1 MVSQYLSEVKE
12 LVKAKLTES
21 IGNSNPIEKSMAYSA
36 IAESKMVRAGLI
48 FASSEINSSLEHD
61 SVITLAAS
69 IELMHTYSLIH
80 DDLPCMDDDDI
91 RRNQPSNHIKYGEA
105 NAVLS
110 GDALQ
115 ALAYEIICNDIYLSD
130 NNKVK
135 ALKLLSQ
142 ACGKN
147 GMVLGQHLDI
157 ENENNLAKTDQ
168 ESLDHIHQ
176 LKTGKLIECSVLFG
190 QLNNDLNDNELQN
203 FKSFSRKLGLAFQ
216 IIDDIL
222 DVTESSE
229 ILGKNNNSDIKNNK
243 DTYVNIIGVEASR
256 ARAKSLIESSVAD
269 LNNNNLTN
277 IDKLVD
283 IAYYLIERRN

>member
-1 MVSQYLSEVKE
+1 MVSQYLSEVRE
-12 LVKAKLTES
+12 LVKAKLTTS
-21 IGNSNPIEKSMAYSA
+21 IGNSNPVEKSMVYSA
-36 IAESKMVRAGLI
+36 IAESKIVRAGLI
-48 FASSEINSSLEHD
+48 FASAEINSSLERD

-115 ALAYEIICNDIYLSD
+115 ALSYEIICNDIYLSD

-157 ENENNLAKTDQ
+157 ENENNLTKTDQ
-168 ESLDHIHQ
+168 ENLDHIHQ
-176 LKTGKLIECSVLFG
+176 LKTGKLIECSILFG
-190 QLNNDLNDNELQN
+190 QINNDLNDSELQN

-216 IIDDIL
+216 IIDDVL

-229 ILGKNNNSDIKNNK
+229 NLGKNNNSDIKNNK
-243 DTYVNIIGVEASR
+243 DTYVNIIGIEPSR
-256 ARAKSLIESSVAD
+256 ARAKSLIESSIAD
-269 LNNNNLTN
+269 LSNNNLTN
-277 IDKLVD
+277 TDKLVD

>member
-216 IIDDIL
+216 IIDDVL

-277 IDKLVD
+277 IYMLVD

>member
-21 IGNSNPIEKSMAYSA
+21 IGNSNPVEKSMVYSA

-48 FASSEINSSLEHD
+48 FASSEINSSLEQD

-115 ALAYEIICNDIYLSD
+115 ALSYEIICNDIYLSD

-157 ENENNLAKTDQ
+157 EYENNLAKTDQ

-176 LKTGKLIECSVLFG
+176 LKTGRLIECSVLFG
-190 QLNNDLNDNELQN
+190 QLNNDLNDSELQN

-216 IIDDIL
+216 IIDDVL

>member
-1 MVSQYLSEVKE
+1 MVSQYLSEVRE
-12 LVKAKLTES
+12 LVKAKLTTS
-21 IGNSNPIEKSMAYSA
+21 IGNSNPVEKSMVYSA

-48 FASSEINSSLEHD
+48 FASAEINSSLERD

-115 ALAYEIICNDIYLSD
+115 ALSYEIICNDIYLSD

-157 ENENNLAKTDQ
+157 ENENNLTKTDQ
-168 ESLDHIHQ
+168 ENLDHIHQ
-176 LKTGKLIECSVLFG
+176 LKTGKLIECSILFG
-190 QLNNDLNDNELQN
+190 QINNDLNDSELQN

-216 IIDDIL
+216 IIDDVL

-229 ILGKNNNSDIKNNK
+229 NLGKNNNSDIKNNK
-243 DTYVNIIGVEASR
+243 DTYVDIIGIEPSR
-256 ARAKSLIESSVAD
+256 ARAKSLIESSIAD
-269 LNNNNLTN
+269 LSNNNLTN
-277 IDKLVD
+277 TDKLVD

>member
-12 LVKAKLTES
+12 LVKAKLTKS
-21 IGNSNPIEKSMAYSA
+21 IGNSNPVEKSMVYSA

-61 SVITLAAS
+61 SVITLATS

-115 ALAYEIICNDIYLSD
+115 ALSYEIICNDIYLSD

-190 QLNNDLNDNELQN
+190 QLNNDLNDSELQN
-203 FKSFSRKLGLAFQ
+203 FKNFSRKLGLAFQ
-216 IIDDIL
+216 IIDDVL

-243 DTYVNIIGVEASR
+243 ETYVNIIGIESSR
-256 ARAKSLIESSVAD
+256 ARAKSLIESSIAD
-269 LNNNNLTN
+269 LNNNNLSN

>member
-12 LVKAKLTES
+12 LVKTKLTES
-21 IGNSNPIEKSMAYSA
+21 IGNSNPVEKSMAYSA

-48 FASSEINSSLEHD
+48 FASSEMSSSLEHD

-91 RRNQPSNHIKYGEA
+91 RRNQPSNHVKYGEA
-105 NAVLS
+105 SAVLS

-115 ALAYEIICNDIYLSD
+115 ALSYEIICNDIYLSD

-135 ALKLLSQ
+135 ALKLLSH

-157 ENENNLAKTDQ
+157 DNENNLAKTDQ

-190 QLNNDLNDNELQN
+190 QLNNDLNDNEIQN
-203 FKSFSRKLGLAFQ
+203 LKSFSRKLGLAFQ
-216 IIDDIL
+216 IIDDVL

-229 ILGKNNNSDIKNNK
+229 VLGKNNNSDIKNNK
-243 DTYVNIIGVEASR
+243 DTYVNILGVESSR
-256 ARAKSLIESSVAD
+256 ARAKSLVESAIAD
-269 LNNNNLTN
+269 LNNNNPTN

-283 IAYYLIERRN
+283 IAYYLINRRN

>member
-12 LVKAKLTES
+12 LVKAKLTSS
-21 IGNSNPIEKSMAYSA
+21 IGNSNPVEKSMVYSA

-48 FASSEINSSLEHD
+48 FASSEINSSLERD

-115 ALAYEIICNDIYLSD
+115 ALSYEIICNDIYLSD

-157 ENENNLAKTDQ
+157 ENENNLTKTDQ
-168 ESLDHIHQ
+168 ENLDHIHQ
-176 LKTGKLIECSVLFG
+176 LKTGKLIECSILFG
-190 QLNNDLNDNELQN
+190 QINNDLNDSELQN

-216 IIDDIL
+216 IIDDVL

-229 ILGKNNNSDIKNNK
+229 NLGKNNNSDIKNNK
-243 DTYVNIIGVEASR
+243 DTYVNIIGIGPSR
-256 ARAKSLIESSVAD
+256 ARAKSLIESSIAD

-277 IDKLVD
+277 TDKLVD

>member
-21 IGNSNPIEKSMAYSA
+21 IGNSNPVEKSMVYSA

-115 ALAYEIICNDIYLSD
+115 ALSYEIICNDIYLSD

-190 QLNNDLNDNELQN
+190 QLNNDLNDSELQN

-216 IIDDIL
+216 IIDDVL

-243 DTYVNIIGVEASR
+243 DTYVNIIGVEPSR
-256 ARAKSLIESSVAD
+256 ARAKSLIESSIAD

>member
-12 LVKAKLTES
+12 LVKAKLTTS
-21 IGNSNPIEKSMAYSA
+21 IGNSNPVEKSMIYSA

-48 FASSEINSSLEHD
+48 FASAEINSSLERD

-115 ALAYEIICNDIYLSD
+115 ALSYEIICNDIYLSD

-203 FKSFSRKLGLAFQ
+203 FKSFSSKLGLAFQ

>member
-12 LVKAKLTES
+12 LVKAKLTSS
-21 IGNSNPIEKSMAYSA
+21 IGNSNPVEKSMVYSA

-115 ALAYEIICNDIYLSD
+115 ALSYEIICNDIYLSD

-157 ENENNLAKTDQ
+157 ENENNLTKTDQ
-168 ESLDHIHQ
+168 ENLDHIHQ
-176 LKTGKLIECSVLFG
+176 LKTGKLIECSILFG
-190 QLNNDLNDNELQN
+190 QINNDLNDSELQN

-216 IIDDIL
+216 IIDDVL

-229 ILGKNNNSDIKNNK
+229 NLGKNNNSDIKNNK
-243 DTYVNIIGVEASR
+243 DTYVNIIGIEPSR
-256 ARAKSLIESSVAD
+256 ARAKSLIESSIAD
-269 LNNNNLTN
+269 LSNNNLTN
-277 IDKLVD
+277 TDKLVD

>member
-12 LVKAKLTES
+12 LVKTKLTES
-21 IGNSNPIEKSMAYSA
+21 IGNSNPVEKSMAYSA

-91 RRNQPSNHIKYGEA
+91 RRNQPSNHVKYGEA

-115 ALAYEIICNDIYLSD
+115 ALSYEIICNDIYLSD

-135 ALKLLSQ
+135 ALKLLSH

-157 ENENNLAKTDQ
+157 DNENNLAKTDQ

-176 LKTGKLIECSVLFG
+176 LKTGELIECSVLFG
-190 QLNNDLNDNELQN
+190 QLNNDLNDNEIQN
-203 FKSFSRKLGLAFQ
+203 LKSFSRKLGLAFQ
-216 IIDDIL
+216 IIDDVL

-229 ILGKNNNSDIKNNK
+229 VLGKNNNSDIKNNK
-243 DTYVNIIGVEASR
+243 DTYVNILGVESSR
-256 ARAKSLIESSVAD
+256 ARAKSLVESAIAD
-269 LNNNNLTN
+269 LNNNNPAN

-283 IAYYLIERRN
+283 IAYYLINRRN

>member
-21 IGNSNPIEKSMAYSA
+21 IGNSNPVEKSMVYSA

-48 FASSEINSSLEHD
+48 FASSEINSSLEQD

-115 ALAYEIICNDIYLSD
+115 ALSYEIICNDIYLSD

-190 QLNNDLNDNELQN
+190 LLNNDLNDSELQN

-216 IIDDIL
+216 IIDDVL

>member
-21 IGNSNPIEKSMAYSA
+21 IGNSNPVEKSMVYSA

-48 FASSEINSSLEHD
+48 FASSEINSSLEQD

-115 ALAYEIICNDIYLSD
+115 ALSYEIICNDIYLSD

-157 ENENNLAKTDQ
+157 ENGNNLAKTDQ

-190 QLNNDLNDNELQN
+190 QLNNDLNDSELQN

-216 IIDDIL
+216 IIDDVL

>member
-12 LVKAKLTES
+12 LVKAKVTES
-21 IGNSNPIEKSMAYSA
+21 IGNSNPVEKSMVYSA

-115 ALAYEIICNDIYLSD
+115 ALSYEIICNDIYLSD

-190 QLNNDLNDNELQN
+190 QLNNDLNDSELQN

-216 IIDDIL
+216 IIDDVL

>member
-12 LVKAKLTES
+12 LVKVKLTES
-21 IGNSNPIEKSMAYSA
+21 IGNSNPVEKSMVYSA

-115 ALAYEIICNDIYLSD
+115 ALSYEIICNDIYLSD
-130 NNKVK
+130 KNKVK

-190 QLNNDLNDNELQN
+190 QLNNDLNDSELQN

-216 IIDDIL
+216 IIDDVL

-243 DTYVNIIGVEASR
+243 DTYVDIIGVEASR
-256 ARAKSLIESSVAD
+256 VRAKSLIESSVAD

>member
-12 LVKAKLTES
+12 LVKAKLIES
-21 IGNSNPIEKSMAYSA
+21 IGNSNPVEKSMVYSA

-115 ALAYEIICNDIYLSD
+115 ALSYEIICNDIYLSD

-190 QLNNDLNDNELQN
+190 QLNNDLNDSELQN

-216 IIDDIL
+216 IIDDVL

>member
-21 IGNSNPIEKSMAYSA
+21 IGNSNPVEKSMVYSA

-115 ALAYEIICNDIYLSD
+115 ALSYEIICNDIYLSD

-176 LKTGKLIECSVLFG
+176 LKTGRLIECSILFG
-190 QLNNDLNDNELQN
+190 QLNNDLNDSELQN

-216 IIDDIL
+216 IIDDVL

>member
-1 MVSQYLSEVKE
+1 MVSHYLSEVKE

-21 IGNSNPIEKSMAYSA
+21 IGNSNPVEKSMVYSA

-48 FASSEINSSLEHD
+48 FASSKINSSLEHD

-115 ALAYEIICNDIYLSD
+115 ALSYEIICNDVYLSD

-176 LKTGKLIECSVLFG
+176 LKTGRLIECSVLFG
-190 QLNNDLNDNELQN
+190 QLNNDLNDSELQN

-216 IIDDIL
+216 IIDDVL

-243 DTYVNIIGVEASR
+243 DTYVNIIGVGASR

-283 IAYYLIERRN
+283 IAYYLIERNN

>member
-21 IGNSNPIEKSMAYSA
+21 IGNSNPVEKSMVYSA

-135 ALKLLSQ
+135 ALKLLSH

-190 QLNNDLNDNELQN
+190 QLNNDLNDSELQN

-216 IIDDIL
+216 IIDDVL

-243 DTYVNIIGVEASR
+243 DTYVNILGVESSR
-256 ARAKSLIESSVAD
+256 ARAKSLVESAIAD
-269 LNNNNLTN
+269 LNNNNPTN

-283 IAYYLIERRN
+283 IAYYLINRRN

>member
-12 LVKAKLTES
+12 LVKVKLTES
-21 IGNSNPIEKSMAYSA
+21 IGNSNPVEKSMVYSA

-115 ALAYEIICNDIYLSD
+115 ALSYEIICNDIYLSD
-130 NNKVK
+130 SNKVK
-135 ALKLLSQ
+135 ACKLLSQ

-190 QLNNDLNDNELQN
+190 QLNNDLNDSELQN

-216 IIDDIL
+216 IIDDVL

-243 DTYVNIIGVEASR
+243 DTYVDIIGVEASR
-256 ARAKSLIESSVAD
+256 VRAKSLIESSVAD

>member
-1 MVSQYLSEVKE
+1 MVSQYLSEVRE
-12 LVKAKLTES
+12 LVKAKLTTS
-21 IGNSNPIEKSMAYSA
+21 IGNSNPVEKSMIYSA

-48 FASSEINSSLEHD
+48 FASAEINSSLERD

-115 ALAYEIICNDIYLSD
+115 ALSYEIICNDIYLSD

-157 ENENNLAKTDQ
+157 ENENNLTKTDQ
-168 ESLDHIHQ
+168 ENLDHIHQ
-176 LKTGKLIECSVLFG
+176 LKTGKLIECSILFG
-190 QLNNDLNDNELQN
+190 QINNDLNDSELQN

-216 IIDDIL
+216 IIDDVL

-229 ILGKNNNSDIKNNK
+229 NLGKNNNSDIKNNK
-243 DTYVNIIGVEASR
+243 DTYVNIIGIEPSR
-256 ARAKSLIESSVAD
+256 ARAKSLIESSIAD

-277 IDKLVD
+277 TDKLVD

>member
-12 LVKAKLTES
+12 LVKTKLTES
-21 IGNSNPIEKSMAYSA
+21 IGNSNPVEKSMAYSA

-48 FASSEINSSLEHD
+48 FASSEMSSSLEHD

-91 RRNQPSNHIKYGEA
+91 RRNQPSNHVKYGEA
-105 NAVLS
+105 SAVLS

-115 ALAYEIICNDIYLSD
+115 ALSYEIICNDIYLSN

-135 ALKLLSQ
+135 ALKLLSH

-157 ENENNLAKTDQ
+157 DNENNLAKTDQ

-190 QLNNDLNDNELQN
+190 QLNNDLNDNEIQN
-203 FKSFSRKLGLAFQ
+203 LKSFSRKLGLAFQ
-216 IIDDIL
+216 IIDDVL

-229 ILGKNNNSDIKNNK
+229 VLGKNNNSDIKNNK
-243 DTYVNIIGVEASR
+243 DTYVNILGVESSR
-256 ARAKSLIESSVAD
+256 ARAKSLVESAIAD
-269 LNNNNLTN
+269 LNNNNPAN

-283 IAYYLIERRN
+283 IAYYLINRRN

>member
-1 MVSQYLSEVKE
+1 MVSQYLSEVRE
-12 LVKAKLTES
+12 LVKAKLTTS
-21 IGNSNPIEKSMAYSA
+21 IGNSNPVEKSMVYSA

-48 FASSEINSSLEHD
+48 FASAEINSSLERD

-91 RRNQPSNHIKYGEA
+91 RRNQPSNHIKFGEA

-115 ALAYEIICNDIYLSD
+115 ALSYEIICNDIYLSD

-216 IIDDIL
+216 IIDDVL

-277 IDKLVD
+277 TDKLVD

>member
-21 IGNSNPIEKSMAYSA
+21 IGNSNPVEKSMVYSA

-48 FASSEINSSLEHD
+48 FASSEINSSLEQD

-115 ALAYEIICNDIYLSD
+115 ALSYEIICNDIYLSD

-190 QLNNDLNDNELQN
+190 QLNNDLNDSELQN

-216 IIDDIL
+216 IIDDVL

-269 LNNNNLTN
+269 LNNN
-277 IDKLVD
+277 KLID

>member
-12 LVKAKLTES
+12 LVKAKLTSS
-21 IGNSNPIEKSMAYSA
+21 IGNSNPVEKSMVYSA

-48 FASSEINSSLEHD
+48 FASAEINSSLERD

-115 ALAYEIICNDIYLSD
+115 ALSYEIICNDIYLSD

-157 ENENNLAKTDQ
+157 ENENNLTKTDQ
-168 ESLDHIHQ
+168 ENLDHIHQ
-176 LKTGKLIECSVLFG
+176 LKTGKLIECSILFG
-190 QLNNDLNDNELQN
+190 QINNDLNDSELQN

-216 IIDDIL
+216 IIDDVL

-229 ILGKNNNSDIKNNK
+229 NLGKNNNSDIKNNK
-243 DTYVNIIGVEASR
+243 DTYVNIIGIEPSR
-256 ARAKSLIESSVAD
+256 ARAKSLIESSIAD
-269 LNNNNLTN
+269 LSNNNLTN
-277 IDKLVD
+277 TDKLVD

>member
-12 LVKAKLTES
+12 LVKTKLTES
-21 IGNSNPIEKSMAYSA
+21 IGNSNPVEKSMAYSA

-91 RRNQPSNHIKYGEA
+91 RRNQPSNHVKYGEA

-115 ALAYEIICNDIYLSD
+115 ALSYEIICNDIYLSN

-135 ALKLLSQ
+135 ALKLLSH

-157 ENENNLAKTDQ
+157 DNENNLAKTDQ

-176 LKTGKLIECSVLFG
+176 LKTGKLIESSVLFG
-190 QLNNDLNDNELQN
+190 QLNNDLNDNEIQN
-203 FKSFSRKLGLAFQ
+203 LKSFSRKLGLAFQ
-216 IIDDIL
+216 IIDDVL

-229 ILGKNNNSDIKNNK
+229 VLGKNKNSDIKNNK
-243 DTYVNIIGVEASR
+243 DTYVNILGVESSR
-256 ARAKSLIESSVAD
+256 ARAKSLVESAIAD
-269 LNNNNLTN
+269 LNNNNPAN

-283 IAYYLIERRN
+283 IAYYLINRRN

>member
-115 ALAYEIICNDIYLSD
+115 ALSYEIICNDIYLSD

-157 ENENNLAKTDQ
+157 ENENNLTKTDQ
-168 ESLDHIHQ
+168 ENLDHIHQ
-176 LKTGKLIECSVLFG
+176 LKTGKLIECSILFG
-190 QLNNDLNDNELQN
+190 QINNDLNDSELQN

-216 IIDDIL
+216 IIDDVL

-229 ILGKNNNSDIKNNK
+229 NLGKNNNSDIKNNK
-243 DTYVNIIGVEASR
+243 NTYVNIIGIEPSR
-256 ARAKSLIESSVAD
+256 ARAKSLIESSIAD

-277 IDKLVD
+277 TDKLVD

>member
-12 LVKAKLTES
+12 LVKTKLTES
-21 IGNSNPIEKSMAYSA
+21 IGNSNPVEKSMAYSA

-91 RRNQPSNHIKYGEA
+91 RRNQPSNHVKYGEA

-115 ALAYEIICNDIYLSD
+115 ALSYEIICNDIYLSD

-135 ALKLLSQ
+135 ALKLLSH

-157 ENENNLAKTDQ
+157 DNENNLAKIDQ

-190 QLNNDLNDNELQN
+190 QLNNDLNDNEIQN
-203 FKSFSRKLGLAFQ
+203 LKSFSRKLGLAFQ
-216 IIDDIL
+216 IIDDVL

-229 ILGKNNNSDIKNNK
+229 VLGKNNNSDIKNNK
-243 DTYVNIIGVEASR
+243 DTYVNILGVESSR
-256 ARAKSLIESSVAD
+256 ARAKSLVESAIAD
-269 LNNNNLTN
+269 LNNNNPTN

-283 IAYYLIERRN
+283 IAYYLINRRN

>member
-1 MVSQYLSEVKE
+1 MVSQYLSEVRE
-12 LVKAKLTES
+12 LVKAKLTTS
-21 IGNSNPIEKSMAYSA
+21 IGNSNPVEKSMVYSA

-48 FASSEINSSLEHD
+48 FASAEINSSLERD

-115 ALAYEIICNDIYLSD
+115 ALSYEIICNDIYLSD

-168 ESLDHIHQ
+168 ENLDHIHQ
-176 LKTGKLIECSVLFG
+176 LKTGKLIECSILFG
-190 QLNNDLNDNELQN
+190 QINNDLNDSELQN

-216 IIDDIL
+216 IIDDVL

-229 ILGKNNNSDIKNNK
+229 NLGKNNNSDIKNNK
-243 DTYVNIIGVEASR
+243 DTYVNIIGIEPSR
-256 ARAKSLIESSVAD
+256 ARAKSLIESSIAD

-277 IDKLVD
+277 TDKLVD

>member
-1 MVSQYLSEVKE
+1 MVSQYLLEVKE
-12 LVKAKLTES
+12 LVKDKLTSS
-21 IGNSNPIEKSMAYSA
+21 IGNSNPVEKSMVYSA

-48 FASSEINSSLEHD
+48 FASAEINSSLKRD

-105 NAVLS
+105 NAILS

-115 ALAYEIICNDIYLSD
+115 ALSYEIICNDIYLSD

-157 ENENNLAKTDQ
+157 ENENNLTKTDQ
-168 ESLDHIHQ
+168 ENLDHIHQ
-176 LKTGKLIECSVLFG
+176 LKTGKLIECSILFG
-190 QLNNDLNDNELQN
+190 QINNDLNDSELQN

-216 IIDDIL
+216 IIDDVL

-229 ILGKNNNSDIKNNK
+229 NLGKNNNSDIKNNK
-243 DTYVNIIGVEASR
+243 DTYVNIIGIEPSR
-256 ARAKSLIESSVAD
+256 ARAKSLIESSIED